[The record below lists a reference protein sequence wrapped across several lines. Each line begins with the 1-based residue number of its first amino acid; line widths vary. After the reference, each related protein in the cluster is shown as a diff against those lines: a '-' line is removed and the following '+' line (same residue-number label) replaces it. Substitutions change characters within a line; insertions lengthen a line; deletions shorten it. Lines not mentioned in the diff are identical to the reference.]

1 MSVMYHYLNMSCTT
15 KWNDKFSSSFD
26 VLTRTK
32 QGGILSPD
40 FFAMYMHDL
49 IKKLESCGYGC
60 KVAQLYVACLF
71 FADDIVLLSPSRAGL
86 QELLN
91 ICASYCETFCLDF
104 NVKKSKVMV
113 VGKPLVGCVFQ
124 TLMLNNEP
132 LEFVND
138 YKYLGVHLCSGKVL
152 SFSPNAAIRSFH
164 RAANSI
170 LYSRVKPHN
179 DILLKLLYT
188 NCVPILTYAAAV
200 KDFTAA
206 DMYRCHVAVNNAIRK
221 IFSFA
226 VWQSVRHIRLSHGY
240 DCIYTIFATA
250 KSKFLAKAS
259 CSSNDVISYI
269 CRTVV

>member
-1 MSVMYHYLNMSCTT
+1 M
-15 KWNDKFSSSFD
+15 
-26 VLTRTK
+26 
-32 QGGILSPD
+32 
-40 FFAMYMHDL
+40 
-49 IKKLESCGYGC
+49 
-60 KVAQLYVACLF
+60 AQLYVACLF
-71 FADDIVLLSPSRAGL
+71 FDDDVVLLSPSRTGL
-86 QELLN
+86 QELLD

-113 VGKPLVGCVFQ
+113 IGKPHIGSL
-124 TLMLNNEP
+124 LKNLSLNTEP
-132 LEFVND
+132 LEFVD
-138 YKYLGVHLCSGKVL
+138 EYKYLGVHLCSGKVL

-188 NCVPILTYAAAV
+188 NCVPILTFASAV
-200 KDFTAA
+200 KDFNAA

-226 VWQSVRHIRLSHGY
+226 VWQSVRHIRLSRGY

-259 CSSNDVISYI
+259 CSSNSVISLLY
-269 CRTVV
+269 RTVV